1 MSETAAAPT
10 IALRYSFAVWRVVIE
25 REAAK
30 ALDRTPT
37 NVQRLVLRKLREL
50 AADPYA
56 RNNNVKKLGGRPG
69 FRLRVGDWRIIYELR
84 AAELIVLVIKFG
96 PRSSVYE

>member
-1 MSETAAAPT
+1 M
-10 IALRYSFAVWRVVIE
+10 WRVVIE

-37 NVQRLVLRKLREL
+37 NLQRLVLRKLREL

-56 RNNNVKKLGGRPG
+56 RNNNVKKLVGRPG

-96 PRSSVYE
+96 HRSSIYE

>member
-1 MSETAAAPT
+1 VSETAIART
-10 IALRYSFAVWRVVIE
+10 IALRYSSVVWRVVIE

-37 NVQRLVLRKLREL
+37 HVQRLVLRKLREL

-56 RNNNVKKLGGRPG
+56 RNNNIKKLVGRPG

-96 PRSSVYE
+96 PRSSIYE

>member
-1 MSETAAAPT
+1 M
-10 IALRYSFAVWRVVIE
+10 WRVVIE
-25 REAAK
+25 REATK

-37 NVQRLVLRKLREL
+37 NAQRLVLRKLREL

-56 RNNNVKKLGGRPG
+56 RNNNVKKLVGRPG

-84 AAELIVLVIKFG
+84 AAELIVLVVKFG
-96 PRSSVYE
+96 PRSSLHE

>member
-1 MSETAAAPT
+1 M
-10 IALRYSFAVWRVVIE
+10 WRVVIE

-37 NVQRLVLRKLREL
+37 NLQRLVLRKLREL

-56 RNNNVKKLGGRPG
+56 RNNNVKKLVGRPS
-69 FRLRVGDWRIIYELR
+69 FRLRVGDWHIIYELR

-96 PRSSVYE
+96 PRSSIHE